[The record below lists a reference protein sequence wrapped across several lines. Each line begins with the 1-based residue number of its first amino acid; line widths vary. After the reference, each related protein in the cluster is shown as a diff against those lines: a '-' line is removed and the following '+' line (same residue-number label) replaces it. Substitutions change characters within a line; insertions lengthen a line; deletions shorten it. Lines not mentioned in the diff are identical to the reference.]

1 MSFLKLLGTEC
12 QKLKRS
18 WILLLLFVPTVLTW
32 IPSLL
37 NADHAFQ
44 SATGAAPANE
54 FFIQSFMGFTWFLF
68 PACMVVCTVLLHQT
82 ELANNGIT
90 KMLSLP
96 VRPAALSGAKFII
109 LLGLGAVQI
118 LFCDGVYYAV
128 AAIVSHQVDF
138 DLVLGP
144 TFIFKE
150 SGLMYL
156 MLIPMMTVFWLIST
170 LIKTPIFS
178 IGIGLASIVPS
189 VLMINT
195 KIWFCYPMC
204 YPFYLQMI
212 TQSKLSGNA
221 DAAIDP
227 VPFLPVAIA
236 ITAVCLGVS
245 LFYYGKAERR

>member
-1 MSFLKLLGTEC
+1 MSFLKLLGIEC

-18 WILLLLFVPTVLTW
+18 WILVLLLVPTVITW

-37 NADHAFQ
+37 NADYAFQ

-54 FFIQSFMGFTWFLF
+54 FFIQGFMGFTWFMF

-144 TFIFKE
+144 AFIFKE

-156 MLIPMMTVFWLIST
+156 MLIPMMTVFWLLST

-195 KIWFCYPMC
+195 KVWFCYPMC

-221 DAAIDP
+221 GASIDL
-227 VPFLPVAIA
+227 VPFLPVAIG
-236 ITAVCLGVS
+236 ITAVCLTVS
-245 LFYYGKAERR
+245 LLYYGKAERR

>member
-1 MSFLKLLGTEC
+1 MSFLKLLGIEC

-18 WILLLLFVPTVLTW
+18 WILVLLLVPTVITW

-37 NADHAFQ
+37 NADYAFQ

-54 FFIQSFMGFTWFLF
+54 FFVQGFMGFTWFMF

-144 TFIFKE
+144 AFIFKE

-156 MLIPMMTVFWLIST
+156 MLIPMMTVFWLLST

-221 DAAIDP
+221 GASIDP